1 MQIMECAS
9 KHNLAQDWKKLPTAY
24 LEMVPSHLLLPSFSD
39 VVQENSRGHLSQL
52 RCQTKVSPLVL
63 TSSPFLVK
71 SHDDRHNW
79 WPKVKKKKKEEGLEM
94 SLVPNSSP
102 RQMNCRFSF
111 TTAFC
116 SVLLCQHAPNVSGA
130 AATLWLSVKKSFL
143 LFPNAPP
150 GIKKKLLQGCKMTN
164 SKWTKCLLQ
173 ETITA
178 SYLPWPNWQTHWNS
192 WQPSSCL
199 WQLKC
204 THQLNSKI
212 LYFPSF

>member
-1 MQIMECAS
+1 MLYRKITVDTCLNWDVKQRC
-9 KHNLAQDWKKLPTAY
+9 LP
-24 LEMVPSHLLLPSFSD
+24 
-39 VVQENSRGHLSQL
+39 LS
-52 RCQTKVSPLVL
+52 SPLHLFTYVHHDQ
-63 TSSPFLVK
+63 TSKDP
-71 SHDDRHNW
+71 NW
-79 WPKVKKKKKEEGLEM
+79 WPKVKKKKEEGLEM
-94 SLVPNSSP
+94 SLVPSSSP

-116 SVLLCQHAPNVSGA
+116 SVLLCQHAPNVSG

-192 WQPSSCL
+192 WQLSNCL
-199 WQLKC
+199 WKLKC
-204 THQLNSKI
+204 SHQFEMPTNKI
-212 LYFPSF
+212 VISDANYLA